1 MSRSF
6 QFFLTP
12 WGPMNVLEIKATEGV
27 PGGADGEDWDF
38 AFDDLVVEIL
48 EEGKEAE
55 EILVGDEV

>member
-1 MSRSF
+1 MF
-6 QFFLTP
+6 
-12 WGPMNVLEIKATEGV
+12 EIKATEGV
-27 PGGADGEDWDF
+27 PGGADGKDWDF